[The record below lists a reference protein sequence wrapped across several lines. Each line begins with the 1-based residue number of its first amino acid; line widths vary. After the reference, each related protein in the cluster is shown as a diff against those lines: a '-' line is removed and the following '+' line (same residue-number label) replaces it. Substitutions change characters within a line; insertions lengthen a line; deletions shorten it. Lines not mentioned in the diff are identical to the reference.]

1 VTTHPEFLDAKRTIE
16 DRALNR
22 RVFDRFTDALA
33 DRAAEQA
40 AEPDR
45 AAEKAADPDRAGEQ
59 AGAPAEPVRI
69 VEVGA
74 GTGSMIARLADW
86 GALPPRV
93 DYRAVD
99 LDAAVIDLAGRRLP
113 ERLSA
118 AGYRVD
124 HVADGEAERLV
135 ARQPGDGINRRI
147 EITLE
152 VGDGF
157 AIDDAADAVIA
168 AAVLDLVDLQPAVEE
183 LKGLL
188 ADGGLL
194 YAPFTFNGHTSF
206 LPREPVDDLIERL
219 YHRHMDEVREQPGDS
234 RAGQKLLQTLP
245 AADYTVL
252 EAGGADWTVRPV
264 DGAYPADE
272 STALEH
278 LLSTIDGALAD
289 YPVEVIDPDTRTAWI
304 EQRREQVARGE
315 LTLVAHHLDV
325 LARL

>member
-1 VTTHPEFLDAKRTIE
+1 MTTHPEFLDAKRTIE

-33 DRAAEQA
+33 DRAAE
-40 AEPDR
+40 
-45 AAEKAADPDRAGEQ
+45 
-59 AGAPAEPVRI
+59 GATDPAEPVRI

-99 LDAAVIDLAGRRLP
+99 LDATVVEIARRRLP

-124 HVADGEAERLV
+124 QQADQVADRKADRLV
-135 ARQPGDGINRRI
+135 ARQHSDGTDRRI

-168 AAVLDLVDLQPAVEE
+168 AAVLDLVDLQPAVED
-183 LKGLL
+183 LKRLL
-188 ADGGLL
+188 ADDGLL

-206 LPREPVDDLIERL
+206 VPRDPVDDRIERL
-219 YHRHMDEVREQPGDS
+219 YHRHMDEVREQPGHS
-234 RAGQKLLQTLP
+234 RAGQTLLQTLP
-245 AADYTVL
+245 AAGYTVL
-252 EAGGADWTVRPV
+252 ETGGADWTVCPV
-264 DGAYPADE
+264 DGEYPADE
-272 STALEH
+272 SIALEQ
-278 LLSTIDGALAD
+278 LLSTIDSALAD
-289 YPVEVIDPDTRTAWI
+289 YPPDVLDPDTRTAWI
-304 EQRREQVARGE
+304 ERRREQLARGE